1 MHSHCSS
8 SRSRRLLLLLLLLF
22 LQLQFSSPISP
33 VFSAVEK
40 GGGNNWKTKAEKF
53 QPLKN
58 YFEGAWRGG
67 TRHAAA
73 ASKKAA
79 REEN

>member
-1 MHSHCSS
+1 MAIP
-8 SRSRRLLLLLLLLF
+8 LYF
-22 LQLQFSSPISP
+22 LEFFFQGYI
-33 VFSAVEK
+33 EK
-40 GGGNNWKTKAEKF
+40 KENNWKTKAEKF

-67 TRHAAA
+67 TQHAAA

>member
-8 SRSRRLLLLLLLLF
+8 SRRRLLLLLL

-58 YFEGAWRGG
+58 YFDGGVAARRQQRGV
-67 TRHAAA
+67 A

>member
-1 MHSHCSS
+1 MAA
-8 SRSRRLLLLLLLLF
+8 LLL
-22 LQLQFSSPISP
+22 LQLQFSSPISL

-58 YFEGAWRGG
+58 YFDGGALAGAHSVRRGAPP
-67 TRHAAA
+67 TT
-73 ASKKAA
+73 KAA

>member
-1 MHSHCSS
+1 MAIP
-8 SRSRRLLLLLLLLF
+8 LYF
-22 LQLQFSSPISP
+22 LEFFFQGYI
-33 VFSAVEK
+33 EK
-40 GGGNNWKTKAEKF
+40 KENNWKTKAEKF

-58 YFEGAWRGG
+58 YFDGCVAWRRGG
-67 TRHAAA
+67 AAARQRGVA